1 MAGRGRLPPHMLPG
15 RGPLPVGGMRG
26 GPGVFLRDGLPPMPP
41 LIEEKLATQ
50 HAEIQRLLT
59 ENQRLAATHIA
70 LRQELAAAQQE
81 LQRFQQVIGGIHAEK
96 DQQLRGLVE
105 KTGKMEAELRALEPI
120 KAELQRAQLEAQ
132 KLMGSRQELTTQV
145 QQLTQELHRL
155 RNEAQ
160 QVPSLKLEIDGFRQE
175 IQRARYSFH
184 K

>member
-81 LQRFQQVIGGIHAEK
+81 LQRFQQVIGGRPA
-96 DQQLRGLVE
+96 DRV
-105 KTGKMEAELRALEPI
+105 GK
-120 KAELQRAQLEAQ
+120 
-132 KLMGSRQELTTQV
+132 
-145 QQLTQELHRL
+145 
-155 RNEAQ
+155 
-160 QVPSLKLEIDGFRQE
+160 
-175 IQRARYSFH
+175 
-184 K
+184 